1 MNWKFQLTRKPKFMS
16 STDSNEKHML
26 HTKSNNIEVTINNF
40 IQELFDLLLDRY
52 QEGMEQSFIVRK
64 GVPAP
69 PPSKAPTP

>member
-69 PPSKAPTP
+69 PTF

>member
-1 MNWKFQLTRKPKFMS
+1 MS

-69 PPSKAPTP
+69 HFLRHPPLDPACHPP

>member
-1 MNWKFQLTRKPKFMS
+1 MS

-69 PPSKAPTP
+69 PRSKAPTPGPSLPPPF